1 MTSKSRSGNG
11 FLFVSKLRFHA
22 SQVHGTPQK
31 HEWHY
36 LCCRNYTLKQFPT
49 LFAPW
54 YHHCYQ

>member
-36 LCCRNYTLKQFPT
+36 LTAEIKPLK
-49 LFAPW
+49 LNMIR
-54 YHHCYQ
+54 